1 MPKCQIGTFVFGMN
15 FPGKIVFK
23 LKPKAYILFFNHC
36 NIDMNENY
44 KINNF
49 FEMLK
54 LEICGK
60 RFKFPTK
67 QQWLSSTQL
76 TCGYYFLERKKKEYD
91 KDYYLVQNTIQSH
104 NIAVLILM

>member
-1 MPKCQIGTFVFGMN
+1 MQLHKCQIGTFVFCLDYPKKN
-15 FPGKIVFK
+15 FN
-23 LKPKAYILFFNHC
+23 YCH
-36 NIDMNENY
+36 IDMNENY

-49 FEMLK
+49 FEMLT

-76 TCGYYFLERKKKEYD
+76 TCGYYFLERKKR
-91 KDYYLVQNTIQSH
+91 V
-104 NIAVLILM
+104 

>member
-1 MPKCQIGTFVFGMN
+1 
-15 FPGKIVFK
+15 
-23 LKPKAYILFFNHC
+23 
-36 NIDMNENY
+36 MNENY

-76 TCGYYFLERKKKEYD
+76 TCGYYFLERKKKSM
-91 KDYYLVQNTIQSH
+91 KKIITWFKIQFNH
-104 NIAVLILM
+104 II

>member
-1 MPKCQIGTFVFGMN
+1 MPKCQIGTFVFRMN
-15 FPGKIVFK
+15 FPRKIVFK
-23 LKPKAYILFFNHC
+23 LKTKAYIHTFLNYC
-36 NIDMNENY
+36 NIGMNEDY

-49 FEMLK
+49 FEMLT

-76 TCGYYFLERKKKEYD
+76 TCGYYFLERKKKSM
-91 KDYYLVQNTIQSH
+91 KKIITWFKIQFNH
-104 NIAVLILM
+104 II